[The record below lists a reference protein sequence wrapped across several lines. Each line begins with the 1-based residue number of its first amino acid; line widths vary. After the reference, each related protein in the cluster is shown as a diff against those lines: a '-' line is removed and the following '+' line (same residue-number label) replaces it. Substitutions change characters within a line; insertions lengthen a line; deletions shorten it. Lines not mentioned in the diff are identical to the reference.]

1 MVLTVVPLMVIAGA
15 INVRAAT
22 SRAGRN
28 KKHLETAGKI
38 VVDSTEHIRTVA
50 SLTAED
56 NFYEQY
62 SSELAGPYKYDRVS
76 LSIQSV

>member
-1 MVLTVVPLMVIAGA
+1 MIIAGG

-22 SRAGRN
+22 GRAARN

-50 SLTAED
+50 SLTVED

-62 SSELAGPYKYDRVS
+62 RAQLDVPYKYVLCVYWKIKGTCIDC
-76 LSIQSV
+76 